1 MNSETAKPEWKVAI
15 DLLRET
21 NPILLKRL
29 SRKMMIYLF
38 RSGTSKI
45 EQLIKLID
53 EPEDQL
59 STKTK
64 YNENRPLP
72 RINQELLIKIVEEV
86 FNIAEQELSTEEI
99 NQIIKLCV
107 KTEHTRFL
115 SIAAGKRGI
124 ALNEIKDALCKYF
137 MLPKEQQSLSTEDN
151 MSIRVGLIRR
161 IFSDNLDYINTLKNY
176 VTIHSF
182 KETLNK
188 IIGSPWGNGKLG
200 GKASGLFRAK
210 QILNSAQADHKIL
223 NHIKTPKTWYITSDG
238 IYDFIYFNTLE
249 DFVGVKYLEPSDIK
263 KEYSYIEQVFKN
275 STMPPDILS
284 GIKLILDDLG
294 GTPLIVRSSSLLE
307 DSTIASFAG
316 KYKSLF
322 VANQG
327 SKEERLSELV
337 DAIEEVYASVFGPD
351 PIEYRREN
359 GLLDFGEEMA
369 IMIQEVVG
377 QKVGKYYFPAFA
389 GVAFSYNE
397 FRWSPRIKRED
408 GIIRLVAGLGTRAV
422 DRLGNDFP
430 TLICP
435 GRPNLKAN
443 VISEEIYRYSQKY
456 IDVVNLETKKFETK
470 KFETLIDEIETDY
483 PQLNNIISFIKDGQL
498 TQPIGSFVDL
508 EKGDIVINFN
518 GLIKKGIFVKQIKLT
533 LDLLHEAYGYPVDI
547 EFASDG
553 TTDNLYLLQCRP
565 QSYMKNLSKVTIPKD
580 IENDKIIFSAN
591 KFITTAKVDN
601 IDYIVYVDP
610 EKYDSLETLNKLLQ
624 VGKIIGLLNKKLPR
638 KSFILMGPGRWG
650 SKGDIKLGVKVGYCD
665 INNTSM
671 LIEIAKKKKDY
682 VPDLS
687 FGTHFFQDLVEAKIR
702 YLPLYPDEEENIF
715 NETFFSKSKNILPDL
730 IPEKEDLK
738 DVVKVIKI
746 SNLYPKSSLIIA
758 MNGEIPK
765 AIGFIAKNN
774 KT

>member
-21 NPILLKRL
+21 NPFLLKRL
-29 SRKMMIYLF
+29 SRKMMNYLF

-59 STKTK
+59 STKIE

-86 FNIAEQELSTEEI
+86 FNIAEQELSTEKI
-99 NQIIKLCV
+99 NQIIKSCI
-107 KTEHTRFL
+107 KREHTRFL
-115 SIAAGKRGI
+115 SIAAGKREI
-124 ALNEIKDALCKYF
+124 ALNEIKDALCKF
-137 MLPKEQQSLSTEDN
+137 IMLPKEQQSLSIEDS

-161 IFSDNLDYINTLKNY
+161 FFSDNLDYINTLKNY

-182 KETLNK
+182 TETLNR

-210 QILNSAQADHKIL
+210 QILNSAKAEHKIL
-223 NHIKTPKTWYITSDG
+223 NYIKTPKTWYITSDG
-238 IYDFIYFNTLE
+238 IYDFLYFNTLE
-249 DFVGVKYLEPSDIK
+249 DFVGVKYSDPGDIK

-284 GIKLILDDLG
+284 GIKLILDDFG
-294 GTPLIVRSSSLLE
+294 ETPLIVRSSSLLE

-359 GLLDFGEEMA
+359 GLLDFSEEMA

-377 QKVGKYYFPAFA
+377 QKIGKYYFPAFA

-435 GRPNLKAN
+435 GQPNLKTN
-443 VISEEIYRYSQKY
+443 VILEEIYRYSQKY
-456 IDVVNLETKKFETK
+456 IDVVNLETKKFETI
-470 KFETLIDEIETDY
+470 KFETLIDEIEIDY

-498 TQPIGSFVDL
+498 TQPIGSFIDL

-518 GLIKKGIFVKQIKLT
+518 GLIKKGVFVKQIKLT
-533 LDLLHEAYGYPVDI
+533 LDLLQEAYGYPVDI

-553 TTDNLYLLQCRP
+553 TPDNLYILQCRP
-565 QSYMKNLSKVTIPKD
+565 QSYIKDLSNVTIPNN
-580 IENDKIIFSAN
+580 IEDNKIVFSAN

-610 EKYDSLETLNKLLQ
+610 EKYDSIETLNKLLQ
-624 VGKIIGLLNKKLPR
+624 IGKIVGLLNRKLPR

-702 YLPLYPDEEENIF
+702 YLPLYPDEEKNIF
-715 NETFFSKSKNILPDL
+715 NEEFFSKSKNILPDL
-730 IPEKEDLK
+730 IPDNEDLK

-746 SNLYPKSSLIIA
+746 SDLYPKSSLIIT

-765 AIGFIAKNN
+765 AIGFIAKN
-774 KT
+774 K